1 MFLPLKP
8 SMISLAGKEI
18 LGHKLFEEGLEME
31 YLLWKAICPDK
42 LTHTITEGDYRIG
55 YRQQQ
60 YHHVYVSYS
69 NIFLTLGEKMFLF
82 KIKILSWY

>member
-42 LTHTITEGDYRIG
+42 LTHTIREGDYRIG
-55 YRQQQ
+55 YR
-60 YHHVYVSYS
+60 
-69 NIFLTLGEKMFLF
+69 
-82 KIKILSWY
+82 